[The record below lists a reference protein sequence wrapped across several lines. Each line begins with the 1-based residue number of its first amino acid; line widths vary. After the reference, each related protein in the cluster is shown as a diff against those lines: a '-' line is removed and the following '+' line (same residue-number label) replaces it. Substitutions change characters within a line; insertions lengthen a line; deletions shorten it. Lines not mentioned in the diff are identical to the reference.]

1 MITADSISENLYT
14 SASPPLDILI
24 RTSGVNRLSDF
35 LLWQV
40 GGGFISSRTPRWM
53 HEADEDASWQANEET
68 VLHFI
73 TPNWPDIGLLDIC
86 PPLLTYQ
93 AEVVTRSIINR
104 VASLSSWLA
113 PSEKL
118 KPC

>member
-1 MITADSISENLYT
+1 MAITYKA
-14 SASPPLDILI
+14 
-24 RTSGVNRLSDF
+24 
-35 LLWQV
+35 
-40 GGGFISSRTPRWM
+40 
-53 HEADEDASWQANEET
+53 EDMTIQQANEET

-93 AEVVTRSIINR
+93 AEVVTRSIM
-104 VASLSSWLA
+104 AKLSSLSSWVL